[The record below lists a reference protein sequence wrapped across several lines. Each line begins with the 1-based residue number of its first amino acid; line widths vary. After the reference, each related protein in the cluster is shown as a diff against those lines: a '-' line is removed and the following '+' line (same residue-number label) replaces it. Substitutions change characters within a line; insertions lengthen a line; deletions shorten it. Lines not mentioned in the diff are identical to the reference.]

1 MRQPT
6 GRRVRRALVLALLVA
21 AVQAGAASEEVRSV
35 PTRKGVTQGFLL
47 VRSPKAP
54 TASLILFAG
63 GDGHLALSPPSNI
76 GQLKFNFLVKMRERF
91 ANAGFLVAVVDTP
104 SDRGDYWNFRTSKE
118 HAEDMKQVI
127 AALREM
133 APVPVWLVGTSMGS
147 VSAAGV
153 AGRLAE
159 GPGGPD
165 GLVLTSSVVQTSRTT
180 GETVKTAKLGDIRI
194 PTLIVRHKD
203 DACKFSSPSEAT
215 GLYKALAQANPKEIL
230 TFEGGTPPKSDPCE
244 AQAQHGYFGIERE
257 VVDAII
263 QWIRTPHAA

>member
-1 MRQPT
+1 MRHST
-6 GRRVRRALVLALLVA
+6 GRRVGAVLGVALLAVA
-21 AVQAGAASEEVRSV
+21 IQAGAASEEVRSV

-47 VRSPKAP
+47 VRPPKAP

-63 GDGHLALSPPSNI
+63 GDGHLALSPPSTIN
-76 GQLKFNFLVKMRERF
+76 QLKFNFLVKMRERF

-153 AGRLAE
+153 AGRLAA
-159 GPGGPD
+159 GGGPD
-165 GLVLTSSVVQTSRTT
+165 GVVLTSSVTQPSRAT
-180 GETVKTAKLGDIRI
+180 GETVRTAQLGDIRVA
-194 PTLIVRHKD
+194 TLIVRHKD
-203 DACKFSSPSEAT
+203 DSCRFSSPSDAPV
-215 GLYKALAQANPKEIL
+215 LYKALTQANPKEIL
-230 TFEGGTPPKSDPCE
+230 TFEGGNPPKSDPCE

-263 QWIRTPHAA
+263 GWIRAPHQG